1 MQRVAAEESCA
12 QSRTLRVAA
21 ATCVSH
27 FRNRA
32 PGAAVDA
39 RDVSAMTL
47 HTYCKQRVAV
57 LANGVATTGHTLKR
71 FKKRASLVVGPRGPG
86 RGAVLAMTS
95 CICTVVEKPRIATAR
110 TDMRECK
117 PG

>member
-1 MQRVAAEESCA
+1 M
-12 QSRTLRVAA
+12 
-21 ATCVSH
+21 
-27 FRNRA
+27 
-32 PGAAVDA
+32 DA

-47 HTYCKQRVAV
+47 HISCEQCVAL

-71 FKKRASLVVGPRGPG
+71 FKKRASLVVVPRGPG
-86 RGAVLAMTS
+86 RGAELAMAS

-110 TDMRECK
+110 TDTRECK

>member
-1 MQRVAAEESCA
+1 M
-12 QSRTLRVAA
+12 
-21 ATCVSH
+21 
-27 FRNRA
+27 
-32 PGAAVDA
+32 DA

-47 HTYCKQRVAV
+47 HTYCRQCVAV

-71 FKKRASLVVGPRGPG
+71 FKKRASFVVVPRGPG
-86 RGAVLAMTS
+86 RGAELAMAS

-110 TDMRECK
+110 TDTRECK

>member
-1 MQRVAAEESCA
+1 M
-12 QSRTLRVAA
+12 
-21 ATCVSH
+21 
-27 FRNRA
+27 
-32 PGAAVDA
+32 DA

-47 HTYCKQRVAV
+47 HTYCRQCVAV
-57 LANGVATTGHTLKR
+57 LAKGVATSGHTLKR

-86 RGAVLAMTS
+86 RGAELAMAS

-110 TDMRECK
+110 TDTRECK

>member
-1 MQRVAAEESCA
+1 MRRVAAEGPCA
-12 QSRTLRVAA
+12 PSRTLRVAA
-21 ATCVSH
+21 TTCVSH
-27 FRNRA
+27 SRNRA
-32 PGAAVDA
+32 SVAAVDA
-39 RDVSAMTL
+39 RDVSATTV
-47 HTYCKQRVAV
+47 HSYCKQCVAL

-71 FKKRASLVVGPRGPG
+71 FKKRASFVVVPRGLG
-86 RGAVLAMTS
+86 RVAVLAMAS